1 MKTFNLQGT
10 TGKADMASGK
20 RFTAQL
26 PRVAIMTTQQ
36 FDIIP
41 SYILY
46 KGLFDFIRPSNLQ
59 GTKAKG
65 DMAAGK
71 RLTATTSS
79 ILKSCRG
86 HRSGS

>member
-1 MKTFNLQGT
+1 MK
-10 TGKADMASGK
+10 GKADMASGK
-20 RFTAQL
+20 QLIAQF
-26 PRVAIMTTQQ
+26 PRVAILTTQQ

-41 SYILY
+41 SYILH

-79 ILKSCRG
+79 LLKSCRG
-86 HRSGS
+86 YRSGS